1 MKDTSLPAVERQ
13 QRSSLLAISPDGT
26 RIAYDRAGSGPAI
39 LLLHGGGGSRLE
51 WHQAGYV
58 QRLQEHYTVVALDLR
73 GHGESDLPVDP
84 AAYTIEKLEQDILTV
99 ADACGIEHFALWGMS
114 YGGKVGRY
122 LATHSARVQKFVIL
136 GTPLGPGVSGEP
148 RQAAI
153 DFCARWLPIL
163 QAQQDGGLE
172 LAALL
177 QTEREMLEA
186 LHIPAMTGW
195 VRAMLDWPVVAPPD
209 FCCPTLYL
217 VGSEDRYAMQSLR
230 EYEASIP
237 GSLLQVQ
244 VVEGLDHDQLFET
257 VERVFPF
264 LSDFMQGSQNHPKE
278 I

>member
-1 MKDTSLPAVERQ
+1 MNTLFAT
-13 QRSSLLAISPDGT
+13 SPDGT

-84 AAYTIEKLEQDILTV
+84 AAYTIEKLEQDILAV
-99 ADACGIEHFALWGMS
+99 ADACGIEYFALWGMS

-122 LATHSARVQKFVIL
+122 LAVHSPRVKQFIML
-136 GTPLGPGVSGEP
+136 GTPLGSGVSGEP

-153 DFCARWLPIL
+153 DFCAHWPPIL
-163 QAQQDGGLE
+163 QALQDGRLD
-172 LAALL
+172 LAALP
-177 QTEREMLEA
+177 QAEREMLGG

-209 FCCPTLYL
+209 FRCPTFYL
-217 VGSEDRYAMQSLR
+217 LGSEDRYAMQSLA

-244 VVEGLDHDQLFET
+244 VVESLDHDQLFDDID
-257 VERVFPF
+257 RVFPTLF
-264 LSDFMQGSQNHPKE
+264 AFTQGSQNHPKE
-278 I
+278 T